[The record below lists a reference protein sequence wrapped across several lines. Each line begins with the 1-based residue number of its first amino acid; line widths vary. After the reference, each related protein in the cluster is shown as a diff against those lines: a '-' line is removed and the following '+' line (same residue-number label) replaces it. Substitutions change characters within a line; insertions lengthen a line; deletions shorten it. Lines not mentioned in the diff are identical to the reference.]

1 MKKLYVITEKN
12 KKDNCEQQIRAYCN
26 ARAAKE
32 YFAQSVLNHYLN
44 LSQQSVLTK
53 INLDATLN
61 YQYDI
66 FSDTTETN
74 YSYSDSE
81 YEITLTTLYTKN
93 KLYIKFYN

>member
-1 MKKLYVITEKN
+1 MKKLYVITERN
-12 KKDNCEQQIRAYCN
+12 KKDNCEQQILAYRN

-61 YQYDI
+61 YPCDI
-66 FSDTTETN
+66 FNDTTEPD
-74 YSYSDSE
+74 YSYSDAE
-81 YEITLTTLYTKN
+81 YEISLTTLYTKN
-93 KLYIKFYN
+93 KLYIKFDN